1 MIVSIKEIFLKVE
14 GKSMTKWTAMFSGI
28 TIATLLLT
36 GCSTANEDGVKENP
50 STSKTENNATQQK
63 QNNAIQQKQTNA
75 TTNEDIKKDDET
87 TVTETTTQEQTS
99 EKTNEKTLTYML
111 NGESKEEMAVLKTS
125 DNQPFS
131 LYVLPQFELS
141 AEEPGKDVLLLKD
154 NDKIFM
160 RIELLPADVD
170 WAATEQNVKEQLS
183 SISTN
188 ISDPGLEIGNGLGY
202 EVTSDSEVVT
212 AVLLKDEKAPVRLTM
227 FTTKDADY
235 RNAFLEMA
243 KTIQK
248 Q

>member
-1 MIVSIKEIFLKVE
+1 MI
-14 GKSMTKWTAMFSGI
+14 KWTAMFSGI

-36 GCSTANEDGVKENP
+36 GCSTTNDGGVKENLN
-50 STSKTENNATQQK
+50 TNKIENNATQQK
-63 QNNAIQQKQTNA
+63 EKTNVSENQNNIVPNEETNKSKETNA
-75 TTNEDIKKDDET
+75 
-87 TVTETTTQEQTS
+87 TETTTQEQTS
-99 EKTNEKTLTYML
+99 ETANEKTLTYMF
-111 NGESKEEMAVLKTS
+111 NGESKEEKASLKTS

-160 RIELLPADVD
+160 RIELLPTDVD
-170 WAATEQNVKEQLS
+170 WAATEENVKAQLS
-183 SISTN
+183 SISESIT
-188 ISDPGLEIGNGLGY
+188 DPGLPIDNGSAY
-202 EVTSDSEVVT
+202 EVTSNDGVVT
-212 AVLLKDEKAPVRLTM
+212 AVLLKDKNTPVRLTM

-248 Q
+248 K

>member
-1 MIVSIKEIFLKVE
+1 MK
-14 GKSMTKWTAMFSGI
+14 KWTAMFSGI

-36 GCSTANEDGVKENP
+36 GCNTANEDGVKENP
-50 STSKTENNATQQK
+50 STSKTENNATQEK
-63 QNNAIQQKQTNA
+63 QNNATQQKQTNSNA
-75 TTNEDIKKDDET
+75 TTNEDTKNGEET
-87 TVTETTTQEQTS
+87 TVTETTAQEQTS
-99 EKTNEKTLTYML
+99 ETTNEKTLTYML

-131 LYVLPQFELS
+131 LYVLPPFELS

-160 RIELLPADVD
+160 RIELLPTDVD
-170 WAATEQNVKEQLS
+170 WAATEQNVKDQLS
-183 SISTN
+183 SISAN
-188 ISDPGLEIGNGLGY
+188 ISDPGLEISNGSGY